1 MAVLPTTELHRV
13 LGAESAKTL
22 EQGLGITTAAE
33 LLQHYPRRW
42 IEFGHLSSFRDLPE
56 AGEHVS
62 LIAEVTGVSVR
73 KMQNRR
79 GSLAEVWVADDEGNS
94 LKMAFFNGWSVGRT
108 LRAGVRAIFHG
119 KVGSYRDRP
128 TLTNPDFTV
137 LLDTDPLDAPNGPG
151 ASKGSEEA
159 VHSGEMVS
167 AAASASDPESA
178 VQAPRVLS
186 RGRTPVPLYPA
197 TSSISSFRI
206 LDCIEILLDMI
217 DFEDWPEPLPATVR
231 AAEALPDLG
240 EAYRLIHRPETL
252 QDPDRGLHRMRFH
265 EAFLLQGLLHLRR
278 VQDQDRAAT
287 PRPRRAG
294 GLLDRFDASL
304 PFTLTAGQRECGDLI
319 AAELDRERPM
329 NRLLQGEVGSGK
341 TLVALRAIL
350 QVLETGA
357 QATLIAPTEVLA
369 AQHERSLRRMLG
381 GLADELG
388 LTLLTGSLNTAQRRS
403 ALLDIASGTA
413 RLVVGTHAV
422 LGEQVHFLDLG
433 LAVVDEQHRFGV
445 EQRDALR
452 HRYELTPHMLVM
464 SATPIPRS
472 VAMTVFG
479 DLELTTLEGLPS
491 GRQPIATHVVRT
503 VQGPR
508 MIGRVWERI
517 AEEVAAGHQ
526 VYVVCPKINE
536 ADHREDPETGVQTDQ
551 DASVELIS
559 QRLAE
564 HPLLGETRRAQVH
577 GRMDASAKEEVMT
590 AFERGEID
598 VLICTTVIEVGVDV
612 HNATVMAI
620 LDADAFGVSTLHQLR
635 GRIGR
640 GGAHGLCL
648 LVTRLPDEHPS
659 LERLDQV
666 AEHSDGMTLAR
677 LDLERRREGNVLGAA
692 QAGRASTLKLLR
704 TIRDEKII
712 TRAAGLL
719 AELSAADPRWE
730 AYPGLREAVS
740 QYRDVHAGADEFIQ
754 RG

>member
-1 MAVLPTTELHRV
+1 MKVLPTTQLHRV
-13 LGAESAKTL
+13 LGEESAKVL
-22 EQGLGITTAAE
+22 EQGLGITTAAQ

-73 KMQNRR
+73 RMQNRR

-108 LRAGVRAIFHG
+108 LTQGVRAIFHG

-137 LLDTDPLDAPNGPG
+137 LLEADPGEADGP
-151 ASKGSEEA
+151 
-159 VHSGEMVS
+159 
-167 AAASASDPESA
+167 ASADGSVAGP
-178 VQAPRVLS
+178 VLS

-217 DFEDWPEPLPATVR
+217 DFADWPEPIPPEVRETEDLPTLR
-231 AAEALPDLG
+231 
-240 EAYRLIHRPETL
+240 EAYRLIHRPDIL
-252 QDPDRGLHRMRFH
+252 ADPERGLRRMRFH

-278 VQDQDRAAT
+278 VQDQDRAARA
-287 PRPRRAG
+287 RPRVSG
-294 GLLDRFDASL
+294 GLLDRFDAEL
-304 PFTLTAGQRECGDLI
+304 PFTLTEGQLRCGELI
-319 AAELDRERPM
+319 ATELERQRPM

-350 QVLETGA
+350 QVLESGA
-357 QATLIAPTEVLA
+357 QAALIAPTEVLA

-381 GLADELG
+381 GLAEELG
-388 LTLLTGSLNTAQRRS
+388 LTLLTGSLSTSQRRR

-413 RLVVGTHAV
+413 CLIVGTHAV
-422 LGEQVHFLDLG
+422 LGEQVHFVDLG

-452 HRYELTPHMLVM
+452 HRYEITPHMLVM

-479 DLELTTLEGLPS
+479 DLELATLEGLPG

-526 VYVVCPKINE
+526 VYVVCPKIDE
-536 ADHREDPETGVQTDQ
+536 ADRREDPATGVHTDQ

-577 GRMDASAKEEVMT
+577 GRMDAGAKEEVMT

-635 GRIGR
+635 GRVGR

-677 LDLERRREGNVLGAA
+677 LDLERRREGDVLGAA
-692 QAGRASTLKLLR
+692 QAGKASTLKLLR

-712 TRAAGLL
+712 VRAAQLL
-719 AELSAADPRWE
+719 AELSEADPTWDSH
-730 AYPGLREAVS
+730 PGLREAVG
-740 QYRDVHAGADEFIQ
+740 QYRDLHEGADEFIQ

>member
-1 MAVLPTTELHRV
+1 MAVLPTTELTRV

-22 EQGLGITTAAE
+22 EQGLGITTAAQ

-42 IEFGHLSSFRDLPE
+42 IEFGHLSSFRDLPA

-137 LLDTDPLDAPNGPG
+137 LLDTDALDADPLDTADPPEG
-151 ASKGSEEA
+151 AEPPEGSEQ
-159 VHSGEMVS
+159 S
-167 AAASASDPESA
+167 PESA

-217 DFEDWPEPLPATVR
+217 DFEDWPEPIPVAVRTAEELPG
-231 AAEALPDLG
+231 LG

-252 QDPDRGLHRMRFH
+252 EDPDRGLHRMRFH

-278 VQDQDRAAT
+278 AQDQDRAAR

-294 GLLDRFDASL
+294 GFLDRFDALL
-304 PFTLTAGQRECGDLI
+304 PFTLTAGQQECGELI

-452 HRYELTPHMLVM
+452 QRYELTPHMLVM

-526 VYVVCPKINE
+526 VYVVCPKIDE
-536 ADHREDPETGVQTDQ
+536 ADHREDPDTGVQTDQ

-648 LVTRLPDEHPS
+648 LVTRLPDGHPS
-659 LERLDQV
+659 LDRLDQV

-712 TRAAGLL
+712 TRAAALL
-719 AELSAADPRWE
+719 AELSAADPHWE
-730 AYPGLREAVS
+730 AHPGLREAVAE
-740 QYRDVHAGADEFIQ
+740 YRDLHAGADEFIQ